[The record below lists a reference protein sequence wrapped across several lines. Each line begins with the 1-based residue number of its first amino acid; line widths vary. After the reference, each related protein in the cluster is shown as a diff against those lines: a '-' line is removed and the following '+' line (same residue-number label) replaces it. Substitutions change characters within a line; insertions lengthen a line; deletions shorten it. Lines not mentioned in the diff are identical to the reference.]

1 MAYITEEYY
10 RNVYCGNEVDGLDK
24 LIREASDVIDN
35 VTMMRIGGE
44 EGLDRLSP
52 VIAERVRRAT
62 AAEVEFL
69 GAVGGTV
76 EIETAAKLGGFSIGK
91 FSVTGGSSASGGD
104 SDSLSPTALSYLE
117 HTGLLK
123 RGISIL

>member
-1 MAYITEEYY
+1 MGYITEDYY
-10 RNVYCGNEVDGLDK
+10 RQVYCGNDVDGIDV
-24 LIREASDVIDN
+24 LIERASDIIDN

-44 EGLDRLSP
+44 EGLARLSP

-62 AAEVEFL
+62 AAEVEYL

-91 FSVTGGSSASGGD
+91 CSVTGGSSASGGV
-104 SDSLSPTALSYLE
+104 SDSLSPSALSYLE
-117 HTGLLK
+117 PTGLLY
-123 RGISIL
+123 RGL

>member
-1 MAYITEEYY
+1 MGYITEEYY

-24 LIREASDVIDN
+24 LIREASDKIDN

-76 EIETAAKLGGFSIGK
+76 EVEAAAKLGGFSIGK
-91 FSVTGGSSASGGD
+91 FSVSGGSPTSGGAD
-104 SDSLSPTALSYLE
+104 DSLSPTALSYLE
-117 HTGLLK
+117 QTGLLK

>member
-52 VIAERVRRAT
+52 
-62 AAEVEFL
+62 
-69 GAVGGTV
+69 
-76 EIETAAKLGGFSIGK
+76 
-91 FSVTGGSSASGGD
+91 
-104 SDSLSPTALSYLE
+104 TALSYLE
-117 HTGLLK
+117 PTGLMY
-123 RGISIL
+123 RGI